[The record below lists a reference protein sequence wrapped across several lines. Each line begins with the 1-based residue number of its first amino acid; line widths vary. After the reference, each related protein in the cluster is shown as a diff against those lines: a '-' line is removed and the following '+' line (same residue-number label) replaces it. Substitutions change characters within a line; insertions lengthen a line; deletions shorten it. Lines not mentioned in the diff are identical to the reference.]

1 MIKIAYSS
9 DISWIFLDIGFF
21 VGAASL
27 FSFFT
32 LNLISIILLL
42 S

>member
-9 DISWIFLDIGFF
+9 DISWIFLDIGFL

-27 FSFFT
+27 FSFFYPK
-32 LNLISIILLL
+32 LNFDYFDT
-42 S
+42 